1 MNSNVIIMS
10 SNSKMYLTFKE
21 HETNNA
27 LLSGTIEELERENN
41 KAYKRLKNRYVK
53 DFYIN
58 IQSIVIWV

>member
-1 MNSNVIIMS
+1 MNSNVIILN
-10 SNSKMYLTFKE
+10 SNNKMYLTFKE
-21 HETNNA
+21 HETNNS
-27 LLSGTIEELERENN
+27 LLSGIIEELERENN

>member
-1 MNSNVIIMS
+1 MNSNVIIFS
-10 SNSKMYLTFKE
+10 SNNKMYLTFKE
-21 HETNNA
+21 HETNNT

-41 KAYKRLKNRYVK
+41 KAYKRLKNRYVE

>member
-1 MNSNVIIMS
+1 
-10 SNSKMYLTFKE
+10 MYLTFKE
-21 HETNNA
+21 HETNNT

-53 DFYIN
+53 DFYMN